1 MRNWLLPSNL
11 LQVSIAM
18 MAPRGR
24 AGNEGLALWLG
35 RESDGFARVTHALE
49 LRGPGFRSS
58 PLQLSIS
65 MLGMSAITDLADEKG
80 VFLLGQV
87 HSHPGGYIEL
97 SDTDRRYGIRIADY
111 LSVVCP
117 HYAQAPATRF
127 ADCGVHVFDG
137 DDYRPLATPE
147 VARRISF
154 VTEPVVSLTLEV
166 PK

>member
-11 LQVSIAM
+11 LQVSMAM

-24 AGNEGLALWLG
+24 SGNEGLALWLG
-35 RESDGFARVTHALE
+35 RESQGIARVTHALE

-65 MLGMSAITDLADEKG
+65 MLGMSAITDLAEEED

-87 HSHPGGYIEL
+87 HSHPGEYIDL
-97 SDTDRRYGIRIADY
+97 SETDRRYGIRVAEY

-117 HYAQAPATRF
+117 HYAQRPATRF
-127 ADCGVHVFDG
+127 EDCGVHVFDRE
-137 DDYRPLATPE
+137 DYRQLSPLE
-147 VARRISF
+147 SKRRIYF
-154 VTEPVVSLTLEV
+154 FPEPAVSLILEV